1 MKKLPIGLVIE
12 GNSTASALLRLPAIT
27 SELGPIKS
35 SGLQVATRV
44 SNFLDGGYGV
54 ANYNELS
61 SARTILIRIPDASV
75 DRVISEICKAEMVW
89 QEHAIVLCETW
100 VPTEKLEP
108 LQKLGAA
115 IASLVSLPTGNEK
128 TFVLEGDLAAVRQLR
143 RVIERANVRSIE
155 LKQGTKHL
163 LFAAT
168 LLCSAIPTPLLLMA
182 QQLLREGGLSGN
194 QLSAVIENLSSEM
207 LAVILKGAR
216 MTWGGALA
224 EHLKTTDGE
233 YWTELDATHP
243 QVAKALRTL
252 IELGKDQMAPKL
264 SRGHG
269 A

>member
-89 QEHAIVLCETW
+89 QEHAFVLCETW

-182 QQLLREGGLSGN
+182 QQLRADLPQLCVITDNSGASIKSQFKKADKSGAVYAAIIGEQEAAAQLVSLKPLRTGGE
-194 QLSAVIENLSSEM
+194 QLSLGYVQLVEFL
-207 LAVILKGAR
+207 GR
-216 MTWGGALA
+216 M
-224 EHLKTTDGE
+224 
-233 YWTELDATHP
+233 
-243 QVAKALRTL
+243 
-252 IELGKDQMAPKL
+252 
-264 SRGHG
+264 
-269 A
+269 

>member
-12 GNSTASALLRLPAIT
+12 GNLTASALLRLPAIT

-44 SNFLDGGYGV
+44 SNFLDSGHGV
-54 ANYNELS
+54 ATYGELR
-61 SARTILIRIPDASV
+61 SARTILIRIPDGAV
-75 DRVISEICKAEMVW
+75 DRVVSEIRKAELVW
-89 QEHAIVLCETW
+89 EEHAFVLCETW
-100 VPTEKLEP
+100 VPTERLEP
-108 LQKLGAA
+108 LRERGAT

-155 LKQGTKHL
+155 LKQGTKQL

-194 QLSAVIENLSSEM
+194 QLAAVIEHISAEM
-207 LAVILKGAR
+207 LAAFLKGAR
-216 MTWGGALA
+216 MTWGGPLA
-224 EHLKTTDGE
+224 EHLKTTNGE
-233 YWTELDATHP
+233 YWDDLDATHP
-243 QVAKALRTL
+243 EVAKTLRTL
-252 IELGKDQMAPKL
+252 IELGRDQMTPKL